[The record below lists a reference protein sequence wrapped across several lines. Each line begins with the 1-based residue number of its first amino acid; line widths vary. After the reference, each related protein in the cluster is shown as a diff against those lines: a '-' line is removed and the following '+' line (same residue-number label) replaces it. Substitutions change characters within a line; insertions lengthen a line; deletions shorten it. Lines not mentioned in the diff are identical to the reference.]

1 MSKSVTMEQASIQQS
16 DQSWSLAWRLAKRE
30 MKGSLSKFR
39 IFLSALVL
47 GVAAIGAVGSV
58 AESMRTGIGDNAR
71 TLLGGDLEIS
81 SRHTAVDET
90 VFTAA
95 QKLGKISSTIE
106 MRAMLRNPRNQE
118 RKLVELKAVDENWP
132 LIGAPKITGATSL
145 QEGLATGS
153 VLLQPSLMRALS
165 LEIGDKV
172 TLGEAELLVAGTLI
186 SEPDRTVNF
195 GGFGPRVLASQE
207 TIAMTALVKPGSFI
221 SFRSKILLDKPEQAQ
236 AAIAQLSPLLKDSH
250 GRIRDVS
257 SAAPGFD
264 AFIARAEAFLILV
277 GLTALLIGGL
287 GVASAVRAWLNS
299 RMGVIATLKCL
310 GAPSILIYRIYL
322 LQIMAIATIGVAIG
336 VSIAAIAPAATA
348 SLLAQYIAVPPV
360 VALYPKPLFIAGA
373 FGLLTAFIFT
383 LLPLA
388 RAKGVRASQLFRA
401 LITPPTGLPPFGVI
415 MRMSLAAAALTL
427 LALLATADMR
437 LTFGFIGG
445 ALGALLLLALL
456 GEGVMRLMKRLP
468 SPSYV
473 PARLALSAITRQGSP
488 LRAIIIAFGLG
499 LSVLVAVTLTR
510 HNLDQQITDRVADK
524 APDWFFID
532 IQPDQ
537 IDRFG
542 EIAAQID
549 GITDIQTTPMLR
561 ARVAGLAG
569 VDAADID
576 APEDV
581 SWILRGDRA
590 ITWQQ
595 DMPRGT
601 KIIDGAWWED
611 DYQGP
616 PVISMAKEAFDKF
629 GLSLGDTVTL
639 NVLGRTI
646 TATIVN
652 TREVEWESFSINFVF
667 ILSPGLLDKAPHS
680 WIATSYA
687 DDEAASDAIETQV
700 TDAFPNVSAISVK
713 EAVAAATNILDLLGG
728 AIRLTALVTLISG
741 IAVLAGTVA
750 SSEAQRLSD
759 SIILKVLGAR
769 RKDILMAW
777 VLEYALLGLLTAL
790 CASVIGTAASAALII
805 GFLDAAFNPDV
816 FVIASTAIS
825 GALATCLLGLFGAW
839 RSLGHR
845 PAPHLRELA

>member
-1 MSKSVTMEQASIQQS
+1 MSMQADTSF
-16 DQSWSLAWRLAKRE
+16 SLAWRMARRE

-58 AESMRTGIGDNAR
+58 AESMRSGIDGNAR
-71 TLLGGDLEIS
+71 LLLGGDLEIS
-81 SRHTAVDET
+81 SRHKRADE
-90 VFTAA
+90 AIMAQA
-95 QKLGKISSTIE
+95 QKWGAIANTTE
-106 MRAMLRNPRNQE
+106 MRAMLRSPSGE
-118 RKLVELKAVDENWP
+118 RKLVELKAVDEAWP
-132 LIGAPKITGATSL
+132 LVGAAKIEGADTL
-145 QEGLATGS
+145 QEGLKTGS
-153 VLLQPSLMRALS
+153 ALLQPSLLRS
-165 LEIGDKV
+165 LDLAIGDKV
-172 TLGEAELLVAGTLI
+172 KLGEATLIVAGTLT

-195 GGFGPRVLASQE
+195 GGFGPRVLISSQ
-207 TIAMTALVKPGSFI
+207 TLALTELEKPGSFI
-221 SFRSKILLDKPEQAQ
+221 SYRTKILLDNPQDITKAEADIGE
-236 AAIAQLSPLLKDSH
+236 ALKQTH
-250 GRIRDVS
+250 ARLRNVS

-287 GVASAVRAWLNS
+287 GVGSAVRAWLHG
-299 RMGVIATLKCL
+299 RMPVIATLKCL
-310 GAPSILIYRIYL
+310 GAPTKLIFRIYL
-322 LQIMAIATIGVAIG
+322 LQIMAIAAIG
-336 VSIAAIAPAATA
+336 VFMGLVIAAIAPALTA
-348 SLLAQYIAVPPV
+348 SILSNYISVPPV
-360 VALYPKPLFIAGA
+360 IAIFPKPLFVAGA

-388 RAKGVRASQLFRA
+388 RAQSIRASQLFRS
-401 LITPPTGLPPFGVI
+401 LITPPTGLPPFGILLRMVI
-415 MRMSLAAAALTL
+415 AGMA
-427 LALLATADMR
+427 LALLALIATSDAR

-445 ALGALLLLALL
+445 ALASLAVLAAL
-456 GEGVMRLMKRLP
+456 GEMVMRFMRRLP

-510 HNLDQQITDRVADK
+510 HNLDQQISARVADK

-537 IDRFG
+537 IDRF
-542 EIAAQID
+542 EAITAQIE
-549 GITDIQTTPMLR
+549 GINDIQKTPMLR
-561 ARVAGLAG
+561 GRVSALAG

-576 APEDV
+576 PPEE
-581 SWILRGDRA
+581 SAWILRGDRA
-590 ITWQQ
+590 LTWQAEPPKGAKIVAGEWWDADYEGTPLISISQ
-595 DMPRGT
+595 D
-601 KIIDGAWWED
+601 
-611 DYQGP
+611 
-616 PVISMAKEAFDKF
+616 AFNDF
-629 GLSLGDTVTL
+629 GLSLGDTVSI
-639 NVLGRTI
+639 NVLGRNI
-646 TATIVN
+646 TAEIANV
-652 TREVEWESFSINFVF
+652 REIEWESFSINFVF

-687 DDEAASDAIETQV
+687 DSEEAITAIEKAV
-700 TDAFPNVSAISVK
+700 TDEFSNVSAISVR
-713 EAVAAATNILDLLGG
+713 EAVATATNILDLLGG

-769 RKDILMAW
+769 RKDILIAW
-777 VLEYALLGLLTAL
+777 LLEYALLGLLTAL
-790 CASVIGTAASAALII
+790 CASVIGTAASAALIS
-805 GFLDAAFNPDV
+805 GFLDADFYADLT
-816 FVIASTAIS
+816 VIASTAII
-825 GALATCLLGLFGAW
+825 GAAATCLLGLFGAW